1 MSERGYKIRSG
12 KAKYS
17 IHNALWHVHSHFVL
31 FLSFSLLTYMHRTC
45 EHTHIW
51 TFDAWLL
58 LVHLPLI
65 D

>member
-1 MSERGYKIRSG
+1 MSETEYKLTTSEDE
-12 KAKYS
+12 YS
-17 IHNALWHVHSHFVL
+17 IHNAFWHIHLHFVL
-31 FLSFSLLTYMHRTC
+31 FLSFCLLTYMHSTC
-45 EHTHIW
+45 EHTHMQ

>member
-1 MSERGYKIRSG
+1 MSETGYKLTRSED
-12 KAKYS
+12 KYS
-17 IHNALWHVHSHFVL
+17 IHSALWHIHPHFVL
-31 FLSFSLLTYMHRTC
+31 FLSFSLLTYMHSTC
-45 EHTHIW
+45 EHTHMR